1 VGYHLLTEDTMA
13 GSSPTVRR
21 RQLGMELRRLR
32 ELAGKSQ
39 DEAAEW
45 LGVDPTA
52 VSRMESGKRRVT
64 VSHLRSY
71 FQLYG
76 VGSPASDYLLQLSR
90 ESAQRGWYVSY
101 GKTVPDWFRDYL
113 GMEAAAAEVWTW
125 EPLFVPGLL
134 HAPAYTEAL
143 SAALNPTRTTEEVQR
158 IVQLRADRQQRL
170 TGDDPLT
177 VRALI
182 DEAALRREVGSRDV
196 MRVQLEHLAE
206 TSKLPNVTVQVTP
219 FSAGAHKGMRG
230 AFTALRFPEEPMN
243 TVYLE
248 LYGEALYVEAPLEVA
263 GYTETFEGLAQ
274 TALSSDDT
282 AELIGKMI
290 ERSDR

>member
-1 VGYHLLTEDTMA
+1 VGYHLLTEDGM

-39 DEAAEW
+39 DDAAEW
-45 LGVDPTA
+45 LGIDSTA

-64 VSHLRSY
+64 VAHLRSY

-76 VGSPASDYLLQLSR
+76 VGSPDSDYLLQLCR

-113 GMEAAAAEVWTW
+113 GMESAAAEVWTW
-125 EPLFVPGLL
+125 EPLFIPGLL
-134 HAPAYTEAL
+134 QSRAYTEAL
-143 SAALNPTRTTEEVQR
+143 GAALNPTRTAEEIQR
-158 IVQLRADRQQRL
+158 IAQLRTDRQQRL

-182 DEAALRREVGSRDV
+182 DEAALRRKVGDREV
-196 MRVQLEHLAE
+196 MRTQLQHLTE
-206 TSKLPNVTVQVTP
+206 VSKLPNVTVQVTP
-219 FSAGAHKGMRG
+219 FSAGAHRGMRG

-248 LYGEALYVEAPLEVA
+248 LYGQAVYVEAPIEVA
-263 GYTETFEGLAQ
+263 GFTETFEGLAR
-274 TALSSDDT
+274 TALSSEDT
-282 AELIGKMI
+282 AELVAKMMI